1 MRGGRPGPAPRSG
14 MLRLLRSRA
23 HSGGPPPYPMAQHGV
38 SCEDLPDG
46 LYRDMKGP
54 SLGKVTEAF
63 CRSGSV
69 EMSRRLGSLL
79 SAMDFQ

>member
-1 MRGGRPGPAPRSG
+1 
-14 MLRLLRSRA
+14 
-23 HSGGPPPYPMAQHGV
+23 MAQRGV

-79 SAMDFQ
+79 SAVDFQ